1 MGKIFLLFPFLLSCS
16 FLHGYFALDAGTNDG
31 SEQWGY
37 VEVRPK
43 AHLFWWL
50 YKSPNRVDDPSK
62 PWPILLWLQGGP
74 GASGVGL
81 GNFLEIGPLDGHLKP
96 RNYTWLKK
104 ADLLF
109 VDSPVGTGFSYVED
123 ESLVVKTDED
133 AATDLTTLLKMIF
146 NGNEN
151 LQKSPLY
158 IFAESYGGKF
168 AVTLGLSALKAI
180 QAGQLKLQLGGVA
193 LGNSW
198 ISPEDI
204 VFSWAPLLKDLSR
217 MNNNGLNISNSLA
230 LNIKQQIAEGKYE
243 NATSTWEELE
253 NVIAEYSNNV
263 DFYNF
268 LFDDGN
274 SPISATKQF
283 KGLARIDRYSR
294 YLSTK
299 KSSKADA
306 GGSDV
311 DLDSLMNGPIKKKL
325 QIIPENV
332 TWGGQ
337 GDLVFSAM
345 TGDFMKP
352 RIKEVDELLAKGV
365 NVTVYNGQV
374 DLICCTKG
382 VEAWVQKLKSSQE
395 QQAQPRPQD
404 AASQSWYPQSV
415 VSPNSSRPST
425 PGSSSSSSYSLQR
438 PTEHPQTP
446 SHVSPGEAAGV
457 IALLKDKSVDEL
469 RKLLSDKD
477 AYHQFLL
484 SVDQVKIQ
492 NNIRDEL
499 RKETLQLAEQN
510 LEKEPRIMELRNQCK
525 IIRTTELAAAQ
536 EKLNELN
543 RQKEELLKFYSPGSL
558 LQKLQEA
565 MNKTEEE
572 SEALHRQLLDKEID
586 IVSFVQKYKKLR
598 TIYHQRALIHLAA
611 KTSSIG

>member
-1 MGKIFLLFPFLLSCS
+1 MIGQPSKNWVFGLEFGLFGPPSDSEYAPESIDNFQVQNVECSDLQDYNKHKPKPVHHKKSVLLRREI

-50 YKSPNRVDDPSK
+50 YKSPNRVEDPSK

-109 VDSPVGTGFSYVED
+109 VDSPVGTGFSYMED

-263 DFYNF
+263 VILN
-268 LFDDGN
+268 
-274 SPISATKQF
+274 
-283 KGLARIDRYSR
+283 
-294 YLSTK
+294 
-299 KSSKADA
+299 
-306 GGSDV
+306 
-311 DLDSLMNGPIKKKL
+311 
-325 QIIPENV
+325 
-332 TWGGQ
+332 
-337 GDLVFSAM
+337 FSARKSIHS
-345 TGDFMKP
+345 TGF
-352 RIKEVDELLAKGV
+352 AKS
-365 NVTVYNGQV
+365 N
-374 DLICCTKG
+374 
-382 VEAWVQKLKSSQE
+382 
-395 QQAQPRPQD
+395 
-404 AASQSWYPQSV
+404 
-415 VSPNSSRPST
+415 
-425 PGSSSSSSYSLQR
+425 
-438 PTEHPQTP
+438 
-446 SHVSPGEAAGV
+446 
-457 IALLKDKSVDEL
+457 
-469 RKLLSDKD
+469 
-477 AYHQFLL
+477 
-484 SVDQVKIQ
+484 
-492 NNIRDEL
+492 
-499 RKETLQLAEQN
+499 
-510 LEKEPRIMELRNQCK
+510 
-525 IIRTTELAAAQ
+525 
-536 EKLNELN
+536 
-543 RQKEELLKFYSPGSL
+543 
-558 LQKLQEA
+558 
-565 MNKTEEE
+565 
-572 SEALHRQLLDKEID
+572 
-586 IVSFVQKYKKLR
+586 
-598 TIYHQRALIHLAA
+598 
-611 KTSSIG
+611 